1 MRRLR
6 TEKKNKK
13 LKKKKKTKKKKKKKD
28 SKVVP
33 AIACK
38 VACECRRLFP
48 LVAAFKTSRE
58 TSQTAMN

>member
-13 LKKKKKTKKKKKKKD
+13 LKKKKKKKKKKKD

>member
-13 LKKKKKTKKKKKKKD
+13 LKKKKKKKKD